1 MRRLRVPVPRP
12 SHRQL
17 SVALTVLGILAGLAV
32 LVVPVRAAFA
42 DDPLLRLQPFSP
54 GLDQV
59 ATEVDCGTPVSNIGR
74 RTDGVSLYGL
84 ARDGACREAAARR
97 AATAVAVAA
106 VIGLLGLIA
115 LAGNRNRE
123 VAA

>member
-1 MRRLRVPVPRP
+1 MPRP
-12 SHRQL
+12 SPRQL
-17 SVALTVLGILAGLAV
+17 SVALTVLAVSAGLAV
-32 LVVPVRAAFA
+32 GVLPVRAAFA

-59 ATEVDCGTPVSNIGR
+59 ATEVDCGTPVSNLGR

-84 ARDGACREAAARR
+84 ARDGACREAATRR
-97 AATAVAVAA
+97 VGTGVAVAA
-106 VIGLLGLIA
+106 VIGLLGLIT
-115 LAGNRNRE
+115 LTGNRTRE